1 VWIVGIV
8 RVVRVARVVR
18 TVRIVTGIAR
28 VEVLRLRLQWVIA
41 VIQRKRD
48 LACQPGSSRGSAK
61 GFFFNSCAEL
71 FRGVVVLKFGV
82 CHIINQHLSDQHL
95 GII

>member
-61 GFFFNSCAEL
+61 GFFLTAAPSYLE
-71 FRGVVVLKFGV
+71 G
-82 CHIINQHLSDQHL
+82 
-95 GII
+95 